1 MKKFS
6 FNLEVL
12 RKHRHMVEEQE
23 RIKFAA
29 IHFQLQDEHQ
39 HLQDLRNQQWNT
51 IALLT
56 EKNTGKY
63 DSQEIAWFYSY
74 LDHLSKEMNQSSE
87 RISKLRGEL
96 DQQRQVLVG
105 ATRDMKMLDNLRNK
119 KEKEFKV
126 AQQRLEQKSV
136 DEIVVTRF
144 AHRAERV

>member
-29 IHFQLQDEHQ
+29 INFKLQDEHK

-56 EKNTGKY
+56 QKKAGTY

-87 RISKLRGEL
+87 RLSKLRGEL
-96 DQQRQVLVG
+96 DQQRQVLVV

-136 DEIVVTRF
+136 DDIVVTRF